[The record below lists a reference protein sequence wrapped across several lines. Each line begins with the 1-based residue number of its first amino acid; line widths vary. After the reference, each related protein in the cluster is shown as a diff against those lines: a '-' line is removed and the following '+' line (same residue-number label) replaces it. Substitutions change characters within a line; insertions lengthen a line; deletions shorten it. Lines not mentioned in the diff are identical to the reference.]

1 MASNAYALAPAYTP
15 VAWHSFYA
23 VTGTAAATLTG
34 LFFIAFSL
42 RVQDLQHSL
51 FLRTRARYLLLGL
64 IVAFLGS
71 AIVLIPD
78 QPLAALSA
86 EILTVISGYV
96 IYTVV
101 SVAVAA
107 RSEPFPLTPDLVA
120 RYVGMA
126 VSLVL
131 AYAAAISLVLRAGGG
146 LYLLASAVLLAL
158 AVEVVSAWSFIS
170 GIPSSAE
177 PGGEDAELHE
187 QSANR

>member
-1 MASNAYALAPAYTP
+1 MAWSGYALAPAYTP
-15 VAWHSFYA
+15 AAWHSFYA

-64 IVAFLGS
+64 IVVVLGS
-71 AIVLIPD
+71 AVVLIPE

-86 EILTVISGYV
+86 EILAVISGYV
-96 IYTVV
+96 LYTGV
-101 SVAVAA
+101 SLVVAA
-107 RSEPFPLTPDLVA
+107 RRDPFPLTPDLVA

-126 VSLVL
+126 ISLAF
-131 AYAAAISLVLRAGGG
+131 AYAASISLVLRAGGG
-146 LYLLASAVLLAL
+146 LYLLAFAVLLAL

-170 GIPSSAE
+170 GIPSSTE
-177 PGGEDAELHE
+177 PGGGDAELHE
-187 QSANR
+187 RSANR